1 MYEKQRC
8 DANDVGPSGATF
20 CYALLLC
27 LLLTEHFWTRS
38 RGHFAVSLF
47 LAYFQRI
54 TTMHGLTALN
64 ADKFTIE
71 QLVFLDI
78 DLYTRRKSRGD
89 QSNHKGTFEKA
100 YQTVMIAA

>member
-1 MYEKQRC
+1 
-8 DANDVGPSGATF
+8 
-20 CYALLLC
+20 
-27 LLLTEHFWTRS
+27 
-38 RGHFAVSLF
+38 
-47 LAYFQRI
+47 
-54 TTMHGLTALN
+54 MHGLTALN

-89 QSNHKGTFEKA
+89 QRNHKGTFEKA